1 MKNDKNN
8 LMQAVGIYGLAGYL
22 WEGRVPYYQD
32 QVEIKRMVLSM
43 GIELFIVRIQ
53 EKNCKTFNHH
63 RSSEWTF
70 P

>member
-1 MKNDKNN
+1 MKNDKNICPN

-43 GIELFIVRIQ
+43 GL
-53 EKNCKTFNHH
+53 NC
-63 RSSEWTF
+63 SM
-70 P
+70 